1 MYLSKHAID
10 RTQQRGIA
18 PMVIDLLLEFGTREL
33 DGKGAEICYF
43 DRRAKK
49 RLESYAGTLLGKIS
63 EALDA
68 YAIVAGEKVVTVG
81 IRLKRINHA

>member
-1 MYLSKHAID
+1 MYLSKHAKD

-18 PMVIDLLLEFGTREL
+18 PMVIDLLLEFGTREH

-49 RLESYAGTLLGKIS
+49 RLESNAGTLLGKIG